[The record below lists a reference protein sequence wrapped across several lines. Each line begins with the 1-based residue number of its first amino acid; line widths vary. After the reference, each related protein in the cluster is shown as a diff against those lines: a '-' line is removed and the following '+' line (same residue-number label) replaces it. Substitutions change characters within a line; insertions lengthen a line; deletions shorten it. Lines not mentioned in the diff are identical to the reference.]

1 MLSDGADT
9 PKRRQAPQGVTAG
22 RTLRLA
28 AVALFA
34 AGSLLFLRWIPDDA
48 FISFRY
54 ARNLAGGL
62 GLVFNPGE
70 IVKGISNPLWT
81 LLLAGTTRIGLD
93 TVATAVALSLACA
106 LAGVW
111 LTFQLFDMILTAG
124 GADHR
129 RFTGLKALLGFGA
142 IASLPTLF
150 YATSGLET
158 HGELLLLLLGS
169 VWHLEAVSRSEPRRH
184 FLSML
189 AFLAVALMRPEGVVF
204 LLVAAALTITNGRR
218 DRRTRAWIA
227 AAVAVPVVL
236 YTLSLAVDYAYYGA
250 LVPNTYLAK
259 PGASMAYPAPIWR
272 GTQYLARFFLISGLF
287 VMLPFCAIA
296 FAHRPARH
304 ACVYLSSMVG
314 AQLAFIVFVGG
325 DVLRFN
331 RFTVPLL
338 PMLLA
343 VALVGFIR
351 WDSVTRVRSPR
362 LALFTAGL
370 CVALMAGLNGG
381 RVYLAR
387 SKYCLHD
394 WMHATVHRRVG
405 EALGRA
411 LDPGASVVVNEVGA
425 IAYESRLL
433 CYDMIGLTDRTVAAL
448 IYESFQRDGVSASA
462 SSARE
467 IADYLFSREPTCVLI
482 PATGAIDPARH
493 EKAADRLHPIWEAV
507 FTHPD
512 LTEHFRFVL
521 SVRIHEHKYWYI
533 FVRNGAPF
541 DSAPLRG
548 LSGPRCLAVSH

>member
-1 MLSDGADT
+1 MLPDSTDT
-9 PKRRQAPQGVTAG
+9 PERRQAPQDVTTG

-28 AVALFA
+28 AVVLFA
-34 AGSLLFLRWIPDDA
+34 AGSMLFLRWIPDDA

-62 GLVFNPGE
+62 GPVFNPGE

-81 LLLAGTTRIGLD
+81 LVLAGTTRLGLD

-106 LAGVW
+106 LASVW
-111 LTFQLFDMILTAG
+111 LTFRLFDVTLAAG
-124 GADHR
+124 GTDSR
-129 RFTGLKALLGFGA
+129 RFTGLKAALGFGA
-142 IASLPTLF
+142 IASFPTLF

-158 HGELLLLLLGS
+158 HGELFLLLLGA

-184 FLSML
+184 LISML

-204 LLVAAALTITNGRR
+204 LLVAAAFTITNGRR
-218 DRRTRAWIA
+218 DRRSRAWTA
-227 AAVAVPVVL
+227 AAVAVPAVL
-236 YTLSLAVDYAYYGA
+236 YALSLAVDYAYYHA

-259 PGASMAYPAPIWR
+259 PGASLAYPEPIWR
-272 GTQYLARFFLISGLF
+272 GAHYLARFFLVSGLF

-296 FAHRPARH
+296 FARRPTRY
-304 ACVYLSSMVG
+304 ACFYLSSLAG

-331 RFTVPLL
+331 RFTVPVL
-338 PMLLA
+338 PVLLA

-351 WDSVTRVRSPR
+351 WDSLTRVRSPR
-362 LALFTAGL
+362 LALLTAGL

-381 RVYLAR
+381 RVYKAR

-405 EALGRA
+405 EALGKA
-411 LDPGASVVVNEVGA
+411 LDPDASVVVNEVGA

-433 CYDMIGLTDRTVAAL
+433 CYDMIGLTDRAVAGL
-448 IYESFQRDGVSASA
+448 IYESFQRDGVSASPR
-462 SSARE
+462 SARQ
-467 IADYLFSREPTCVLI
+467 IAEYLFSREPTCVVV
-482 PATGAIDPARH
+482 PATGAIDPTRH
-493 EKAADRLHPIWEAV
+493 ERAADRLHPIWEAV

-512 LTEHFRFVL
+512 LAEHFRFVL
-521 SVRIHEHKYWYI
+521 SVRIHDRKYWYI
-533 FVRNGAPF
+533 FVRKDAPF

-548 LSGPRCLAVSH
+548 LPGPRCLAVAY